1 MENTTTAPKKKSLFR
16 QPVKSTRPVHVEVN
30 GEECNFDIEV
40 MIKKFNKKVK
50 KSGLMQMVRDRRYYE
65 KDSVKERRKRLD
77 RTRISR
83 NLNEKA
89 KAKMPDKK

>member
-1 MENTTTAPKKKSLFR
+1 MENTTQAPKKKLFR
-16 QPVKSTRPVHVEVN
+16 APVKSTRPVHVEVN
-30 GEECNFDIEV
+30 GEQCNYDIEV

-50 KSGLMQMVRDRRYYE
+50 KSGLMQMLRDRRYYE

-77 RTRISR
+77 RKRIAR

-89 KAKMPDKK
+89 KSRIPDKK